1 MDTRGRNDAEKGRS
15 KSKLEADVP
24 VPVARPE
31 FDASNSACGNAHVSQ
46 RKIKRKNDETSGF
59 SFYFPRA
66 DSVAENTYLR
76 IVLQVAGSGLGKNC
90 LDLRA
95 LFAVRRPGEWIYL
108 NKCIVFRYR
117 LCRSFYLLCVRFCLI
132 AILCVKHGYMIET
145 FDNIQVKVI
154 D

>member
-1 MDTRGRNDAEKGRS
+1 MDTRGLDDAEKGRS

-31 FDASNSACGNAHVSQ
+31 FDASNSACGNARVSQ

-66 DSVAENTYLR
+66 DSVAENIYLW
-76 IVLQVAGSGLGKNC
+76 IVLQVAGSGLGKKC

-95 LFAVRRPGEWIYL
+95 LFAMRRPGKLTYL
-108 NKCIVFRYR
+108 NKCIIFRYR
-117 LCRSFYLLCVRFCLI
+117 LCWSFYLLCGRFGFI

-145 FDNIQVKVI
+145 LDPYKSR
-154 D
+154 